1 MTVRR
6 VLLAALAAIWAVMP
20 AIPASAAPAGRP
32 RSGLEVTFASPTS
45 GTSILHADRGASRV
59 LLAHDAVDVRATA
72 QTGVDDDD
80 DVDIDS
86 DSDESKRSGHERY
99 CAAMPRAPDAAAD
112 SVETP
117 HRTHASSLVVSASI
131 ACPQGRAP
139 PSLLS

>member
-6 VLLAALAAIWAVMP
+6 VLLAALTALWAVMP
-20 AIPASAAPAGRP
+20 AIPANAAPAGRP
-32 RSGLEVTFASPTS
+32 RSGREVTFASAAS
-45 GTSILHADRGASRV
+45 GAPILHADLGASRV
-59 LLAHDAVDVRATA
+59 LLAHDAIDVRATA

-80 DVDIDS
+80 VDI

-99 CAAMPRAPDAAAD
+99 SAAMPRAPDAAAD

-117 HRTHASSLVVSASI
+117 HQTHASSLVVSASV